1 MNTTKILV
9 VDDTLDLL
17 DLYSI
22 WLREAGYKV
31 VPAASGTECLRLVAE
46 ELPDLVLLDVMLPD
60 LDGIEVCKTIKTNQL
75 TAAIPVI
82 NISGRLTSADNKAEG
97 LEAGADG
104 YLTKPFDART
114 LLAHVRALLRMRQTE
129 EALNRSEERF
139 RAAFDN
145 ALDAMLIADD
155 NANTVDA
162 NPSACA
168 MFGVTK
174 EEMLQRKLSDFVD
187 AGRRPEVE
195 RAWQAFLKEGEQS
208 GGFRLSRPDGT
219 TRELEYRAK
228 ARFLPNRHLS
238 ILRDV
243 TRRKQIEEELRLA
256 HVELEK
262 RVEQRTTELVAAN
275 SFLKNE
281 IIEHQHTEQALRES
295 EEHIRLMVDGIKDY
309 AIFLLDTE
317 GRIASW
323 NEGAARL
330 KGYRSDE
337 IIGKPHSICF
347 TAEDI
352 REGKPELALKVA
364 AAEGRNEDEYWK
376 VRKDKSRFWANVII
390 TALRDDEHRLRGF
403 VDITRDISERKRV
416 EDALRQSE
424 EQYRE
429 LVENISDIIYA
440 TDDKGVVT
448 YASPAILSTGFKLYE
463 VIGHP
468 FSEFIYPEDLPQTI
482 SSFQQSAFG
491 HSEPLEF
498 RLLTKTGG
506 IRWVSKSSLPVF
518 HGDRFA
524 GTRGLL
530 VDITERKRAQE
541 ALQSTNQML
550 QTLIYSSPL
559 AIVVQE
565 QDGNVNLWNPAAEQ
579 MLGWTEAEV
588 LGRPNP
594 LVPNGKEADFEALR
608 QDGMVGSSAVTGLEK
623 IRHRKDGSPIY
634 LSSAVAP
641 LSGADG
647 GSMGTVTIMADITER
662 KRAEEKLRETN
673 ETLRTLIQA
682 SPLAIVGLDP
692 AGIVTMWN
700 PAAEYIFGWTKEE
713 ALGRPLP
720 SAPEDKQDEF
730 RALREGVMRGEAS
743 TDMQIRRT
751 RKDGSLIDISLSTA
765 PLRDAEGKIIGMMGI
780 MANIM
785 DRKRIEEERAQLLRR
800 LVTTQE
806 EEQRRLSRELHDQT
820 GQSLAALM
828 LGLKSI
834 EDSNQLE
841 EDARSR
847 LRHLQELTNQ
857 LAHDVHHLASNLRP
871 TALDDLGLH
880 TALSNYVEEW
890 SGRSKIRADYHS
902 NGLMKERLPRLI
914 ETAVYRIVQEAL
926 TNVLKHANAQNVSVI
941 VEHRGNRVQAIVE
954 DDGIGFNAEGRLSAT
969 NGERRLGLLGMQERV
984 ALVDGDLTIESTPG
998 SGSTVIVHIPVST
1011 KQSEADTK

>member
-17 DLYSI
+17 DLYSV
-22 WLREAGYKV
+22 WLKDAGYKV
-31 VPAASGTECLRLVAE
+31 VPAASGAACLRLVTE

-60 LDGIEVCKTIKTNQL
+60 IDGIEVCKAIKSNEQ

-82 NISGRLTSADNKAEG
+82 NVSGRLTSAENAAEG

-104 YLTKPFDART
+104 YLTKPFEART
-114 LLAHVRALLRMRQTE
+114 LLAHVRALLRMKQTE
-129 EALNRSEERF
+129 EALKQSQEQF

-155 NANTVDA
+155 NANYVDA

-187 AGRRPEVE
+187 AGHRPEVE
-195 RAWQAFLKEGEQS
+195 KAWQVLLKEGEQS
-208 GGFRLSRPDGT
+208 GDFRVSRPDGT

-228 ARFLPNRHLS
+228 AGFLPNRHLS
-238 ILRDV
+238 VLRDV

-256 HVELEK
+256 HAELEK
-262 RVEQRTTELVAAN
+262 RVEQRTTELVASN

-281 IIEHQHTEQALRES
+281 IIEHQHTEQELRES

-309 AIFLLDTE
+309 AIFRLDTE

-323 NEGAARL
+323 NEGSARL

-364 AAEGRNEDEYWK
+364 AAEGRNEDEYWI

-403 VDITRDISERKRV
+403 VDITRDITERKRV

-440 TDDKGVVT
+440 TDEKGVVT
-448 YASPAILSTGFKLYE
+448 YVSPAILSTGFKVYE

-468 FSEFIYPEDLPQTI
+468 FHEFIYPEDLPRTI
-482 SSFQQSAFG
+482 SSFQQSASG

-498 RLLTKTGG
+498 RIVTKTGG
-506 IRWVSKSSLPVF
+506 VRWVSKSSLPVF

-530 VDITERKRAQE
+530 VDITERKRAEE

-550 QTLIYSSPL
+550 ETLIYSSPL
-559 AIVVQE
+559 GIVVQE
-565 QDGNVNLWNPAAEQ
+565 EDGNVSLWNPAAEQ

-608 QDGMVGSSAVTGLEK
+608 HDVMKGEGVTGLEK
-623 IRHRKDGSPIY
+623 IRHRKDGTPIH
-634 LSSAVAP
+634 LSLAVAP
-641 LSGADG
+641 LIGADG
-647 GSMGTVTIMADITER
+647 ESIGTVAIIADITER
-662 KRAEEKLRETN
+662 TRAEEKLQETN
-673 ETLRTLIQA
+673 QILSTLIQA

-692 AGIVTMWN
+692 AGVVTMWN
-700 PAAEYIFGWTKEE
+700 PAAENIFGWCEQE

-720 SAPEDKQDEF
+720 SVPEDKQDEF
-730 RALREGVMRGEAS
+730 HALLEVAMRGEAS
-743 TDMQIRRT
+743 TDVEIRRK
-751 RKDGSLIDISLSTA
+751 RKDGSLVDISLSTA
-765 PLRDAEGKIIGMMGI
+765 PMRDAEGRIMGIMGI
-780 MANIM
+780 MADIM

-834 EDSNQLE
+834 EDSVQSDENVHN
-841 EDARSR
+841 R
-847 LRHLQELTNQ
+847 LRQLQDLTNQ
-857 LAHDVHHLASNLRP
+857 LARDVHNLASNLRP
-871 TALDDLGLH
+871 TALDDLGLQ

-890 SGRSKIRADYHS
+890 SGRSKIRADFHS

-941 VEHRGNRVQAIVE
+941 VEHRGNRLQAIVE
-954 DDGIGFNAEGRLSAT
+954 DDGIGFNAEGSLSAT
-969 NGERRLGLLGMQERV
+969 NGKRRLGLLGMEERV
-984 ALVDGDLTIESTPG
+984 ALVDGDLNIESTPG
-998 SGSTVIVHIPVST
+998 SGTTVIVHIPVLSEP
-1011 KQSEADTK
+1011 SEANTK